1 MCSTENSRKPV
12 VGIVMNTQWRETNSH
27 VILRNMYQE
36 HSAHSASF
44 HVFFFFLLLIFI
56 FFVPVYNMN
65 RTVLLEALLYKSES
79 GPININYNKT

>member
-27 VILRNMYQE
+27 VILLKMYQE

-44 HVFFFFLLLIFI
+44 RVFVFF
-56 FFVPVYNMN
+56 Y
-65 RTVLLEALLYKSES
+65 S
-79 GPININYNKT
+79 